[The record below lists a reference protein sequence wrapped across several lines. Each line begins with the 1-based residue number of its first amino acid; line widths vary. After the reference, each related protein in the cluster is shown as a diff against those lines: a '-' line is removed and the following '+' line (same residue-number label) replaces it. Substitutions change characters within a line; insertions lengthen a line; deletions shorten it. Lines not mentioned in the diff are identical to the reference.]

1 MAWDPSRKLLK
12 FVELRQGG
20 NLEEPAKFDMSQ
32 SSLPIPPFHY
42 VVRVEVI
49 NLLHP
54 SRQEIYWEIFGGADT
69 GLSPAAR
76 VPMLSVFSRKRRNVR
91 ERDHLRVFE
100 SRRVD
105 HNLTCG

>member
-42 VVRVEVI
+42 VVQVELI
-49 NLLHP
+49 NLLLP
-54 SRQEIYWEIFGGADT
+54 SREEIDWERFQVQMSDSARQRVRGSQCCRCSRGNGAT
-69 GLSPAAR
+69 SGRSFA
-76 VPMLSVFSRKRRNVR
+76 
-91 ERDHLRVFE
+91 
-100 SRRVD
+100 
-105 HNLTCG
+105 CI